1 MMLFPRIPSCKL
13 ASVAFLFLLL
23 SPLAASCSRSSSRNP
38 WRDIW
43 DCRDRGYRNTTSAAQ
58 RSNGDVVA
66 ESGGLCAFFF
76 FYLFSTAILKGMAG
90 GFPKVETWFEVLEGQ
105 CSLTS
110 WTKPRCDSVSSP
122 CLSGRCGGKCEWP
135 LAVLTTP
142 CTPPIVLA
150 AVVIESREV
159 SCRIRNTSMPGVSS
173 RTSQVSLHRLRISFH
188 LWRFSDSGN
197 LDLPYFVL
205 LHKSSTPCSEKK
217 KGIRRALALSIW
229 QGPSRA
235 TCASGAGPVQ
245 LSLEGS

>member
-1 MMLFPRIPSCKL
+1 
-13 ASVAFLFLLL
+13 
-23 SPLAASCSRSSSRNP
+23 
-38 WRDIW
+38 
-43 DCRDRGYRNTTSAAQ
+43 
-58 RSNGDVVA
+58 
-66 ESGGLCAFFF
+66 
-76 FYLFSTAILKGMAG
+76 MAG

-217 KGIRRALALSIW
+217 KRHTSSACFVNLAGTIACHLRKRRRPCPTLLGGVLNPQKSGESALGLVGEQ
-229 QGPSRA
+229 QGA
-235 TCASGAGPVQ
+235 DD
-245 LSLEGS
+245 